1 MIDNL
6 IARVTPKSLSEP
18 VPSRAQLEHAITAA
32 QAAPDHG
39 RLKPWRF
46 HILAG
51 EARVRLGQVMAA
63 ALKQREPEATP
74 ELLEKEAA
82 KPLRAPLIVAIS
94 CLVQPSAK
102 IPATEQLMAVSAAAQ
117 NFQLA
122 IHALGFGCQWKS
134 GAPTRDA
141 HVKQAFGLGETDTL
155 VGFMYIGSI
164 AEPGPAH
171 SAEMDASRVSVW

>member
-6 IARVTPKSLSEP
+6 IARVTPKSLTAP
-18 VPSRAQLEHAITAA
+18 VPSRTQLEHAITAA

-46 HILAG
+46 HVIEG
-51 EARVRLGQVMAA
+51 EARSRLGQVMAQ
-63 ALKQREPEATP
+63 ALKQREPEASA

-82 KPLRAPLIVAIS
+82 KPLRAPLIVAMS
-94 CLVQPSAK
+94 CVVQPSAK
-102 IPATEQLMAVSAAAQ
+102 IPAAEQLMAVAAAAQ

-122 IHALGFGCQWKS
+122 IHAQGFGCQWKS
-134 GAPTRDA
+134 GAPTRDGY
-141 HVKQAFGLGETDTL
+141 VKAAFGLSEADTL

-171 SAEMDASRVSVW
+171 SAELDTSRVAVW